1 MFVVFAWIN
10 DSRPLQ
16 RRCPERSVIRPMLWW
31 FRRSL
36 WQQAMTNWLVYLNFI
51 NKFQYRLWISLSQIV
66 VDGISCFVT
75 SFFLPDQFEALQEE
89 LDRRRQECLQLKVF
103 RLHLN
108 HSCKQAAPQ
117 IFHSGGVGERTVG
130 GRGGASLFA
139 WRRTRGWGTTPGLRD
154 SEEGEALSNPT
165 DLINHAGC

>member
-1 MFVVFAWIN
+1 M
-10 DSRPLQ
+10 
-16 RRCPERSVIRPMLWW
+16 
-31 FRRSL
+31 
-36 WQQAMTNWLVYLNFI
+36 
-51 NKFQYRLWISLSQIV
+51 

-89 LDRRRQECLQLKVF
+89 LDRRRQECLQLKEF

-130 GRGGASLFA
+130 GRGGTSLFA
-139 WRRTRGWGTTPGLRD
+139 WRRTRGRGTAPGLRD